1 MTYATRADIEAI
13 YGANHLKTLVARDV
27 DSNVAVARA
36 LASAQARIDPYL
48 RKRYTLPLP
57 LPVPATLQQIAIDIA
72 CWLLA
77 PAADRISEQ
86 IEKRAKLQIEFLKEV
101 AAGKADID
109 ELAPFL
115 IGGGDAPGTI
125 GTESA
130 GGAAFS
136 ADERR
141 WPSGGGIL

>member
-1 MTYATRADIEAI
+1 MTYATRADIETI
-13 YGANHLKTLVARDV
+13 YGANHLQTLVAHDV
-27 DSNVAVARA
+27 DLDTAVARA

-57 LPVPATLQQIAIDIA
+57 VVPATLQQIAIDIA

-77 PAADRISEQ
+77 PAADRLSEQ
-86 IEKRAKLQIEFLKEV
+86 IEKRAKLQLEFLKEV

-109 ELAPFL
+109 ELAPYL
-115 IGGGDAPGTI
+115 IGGGEEPGTI
-125 GTESA
+125 GSEAA

-136 ADERR
+136 ADARR